1 MTPFA
6 KEATLSN
13 CTRDKERAI
22 EYQETSSKEG
32 CRGKIFEEKEG
43 QESQQDPERVSRHW
57 SNNIKLCQECW
68 CWAYSW
74 RKRPHLRSQSVKCR
88 RNQLLEGIKEHLEM
102 LYGRNFGY
110 GTVVELCVARNKRRK
125 VSTRYIGLARVTC
138 RRARKGFTLR
148 YSPDQLWS
156 AAF

>member
-57 SNNIKLCQECW
+57 SNNIKLCQEC
-68 CWAYSW
+68 CWGIQLAKASLPSIAI
-74 RKRPHLRSQSVKCR
+74 RQVQKKPTKESKSVWKWYM
-88 RNQLLEGIKEHLEM
+88 EGILGM
-102 LYGRNFGY
+102 
-110 GTVVELCVARNKRRK
+110 V
-125 VSTRYIGLARVTC
+125 
-138 RRARKGFTLR
+138 
-148 YSPDQLWS
+148 Q
-156 AAF
+156 